1 MREDRQ
7 ISATRRNWHASCKD
21 IIEPAQMCR
30 CSEKAEEGCPMKSMF
45 AQAATFVLS
54 TAGALAILVGV
65 IDQPQAAASITG
77 TPAGPLV
84 AAVMSPA
91 VGPLV

>member
-1 MREDRQ
+1 
-7 ISATRRNWHASCKD
+7 
-21 IIEPAQMCR
+21 
-30 CSEKAEEGCPMKSMF
+30 MKTTF

-65 IDQPQAAASITG
+65 IDQPQVAAMTG

-91 VGPLV
+91 VGPLA

>member
-1 MREDRQ
+1 
-7 ISATRRNWHASCKD
+7 
-21 IIEPAQMCR
+21 
-30 CSEKAEEGCPMKSMF
+30 MKSIY

-77 TPAGPLV
+77 TSAGPLV

-91 VGPLV
+91 VGLTA

>member
-1 MREDRQ
+1 
-7 ISATRRNWHASCKD
+7 
-21 IIEPAQMCR
+21 
-30 CSEKAEEGCPMKSMF
+30 MKSMF
-45 AQAATFVLS
+45 AQATTFVLS

-91 VGPLV
+91 VSPLA

>member
-1 MREDRQ
+1 
-7 ISATRRNWHASCKD
+7 
-21 IIEPAQMCR
+21 
-30 CSEKAEEGCPMKSMF
+30 MKSMF

-54 TAGALAILVGV
+54 TVGALAIIVGV
-65 IDQPQAAASITG
+65 IDQPQAAASMIG

-91 VGPLV
+91 VSHMA

>member
-1 MREDRQ
+1 M
-7 ISATRRNWHASCKD
+7 SL
-21 IIEPAQMCR
+21 
-30 CSEKAEEGCPMKSMF
+30 MF
-45 AQAATFVLS
+45 AQATSFALS
-54 TAGALAILVGV
+54 AAGALAILVGV

-91 VGPLV
+91 VSALA

>member
-1 MREDRQ
+1 
-7 ISATRRNWHASCKD
+7 
-21 IIEPAQMCR
+21 
-30 CSEKAEEGCPMKSMF
+30 MKSMF

-77 TPAGPLV
+77 TPAGLLV
-84 AAVMSPA
+84 AAVVSPA
-91 VGPLV
+91 VSPLA

>member
-1 MREDRQ
+1 
-7 ISATRRNWHASCKD
+7 
-21 IIEPAQMCR
+21 
-30 CSEKAEEGCPMKSMF
+30 MKSMY

-65 IDQPQAAASITG
+65 IDQPQVAASVSG
-77 TPAGPLV
+77 NLAGPLV

-91 VGPLV
+91 VSHMA